1 MHNMMDNLL
10 NTFAHSLAWHTGT
23 KVANMFWVPLAII
36 FIGYGCSDISI
47 SSRNGGLWGRR
58 L

>member
-23 KVANMFWVPLAII
+23 KVANMFWIPLAII
-36 FIGYGCSDISI
+36 FVGYGCYKFWK
-47 SSRNGGLWGRR
+47 SRQN
-58 L
+58 